1 MCKHPQPCNAS
12 HRQPVSGVSPPK
24 PSAAHTE
31 GFVDK
36 SPQLLSMNLGGRWTS
51 RHVHRWEMAAATC
64 NSYLQC
70 RIEQPRGQYCWVSSN
85 SDFKQCLL
93 AYLLL
98 QIEDTCG
105 TSITQWIAIHV
116 HTVWELHM
124 TWKSRDQ
131 QFLWH
136 SKRRKAPPTHT
147 TSTHPTPRQ
156 GLFGAPFVVPTYSP
170 LCAHR
175 CSRWKMLLRAP
186 AGPPL
191 TTAECFNK
199 CQSWHERSLSKK
211 TDQPS
216 HFRQVAAISWQSSW
230 LFRVHCFYNQA
241 LPLLAMSWYF

>member
-36 SPQLLSMNLGGRWTS
+36 NPQLLSMNLGGRWTS
-51 RHVHRWEMAAATC
+51 RHVHRWEMAAAPATPT
-64 NSYLQC
+64 LQC
-70 RIEQPRGQYCWVSSN
+70 RIEQPRGQYCWVPSN

-131 QFLWH
+131 QFPAKEEKH
-136 SKRRKAPPTHT
+136 HPHTSPPPTPPPTRGSLALLLWFPHT
-147 TSTHPTPRQ
+147 ALCVHICAAGERCYS
-156 GLFGAPFVVPTYSP
+156 GLQLALVSP
-170 LCAHR
+170 LPNA
-175 CSRWKMLLRAP
+175 STSAK
-186 AGPPL
+186 AGMKEAFQRKQTNL
-191 TTAECFNK
+191 VTSDK
-199 CQSWHERSLSKK
+199 
-211 TDQPS
+211 
-216 HFRQVAAISWQSSW
+216 W
-230 LFRVHCFYNQA
+230 LQ
-241 LPLLAMSWYF
+241 